1 MPNPLWQTPYDKY
14 GRLVPHMRAMG
25 TAINSRSQAITQS
38 SHFELDATTTLLQV
52 SAISKDMFLKW
63 ATGGEDYATAV
74 DYDEFIPAGTT
85 IQVMVPK
92 IKETDDFYTDI
103 QIVGRATSGSV
114 ALVEK

>member
-1 MPNPLWQTPYDKY
+1 
-14 GRLVPHMRAMG
+14 MG
-25 TAINSRSQAITQS
+25 IAINSRSQAITQS
-38 SHFELDATTTLLQV
+38 SHFALDATTTLLQV

-63 ATGGEDYATAV
+63 ATGGEDYATAI
-74 DYDEFIPAGTT
+74 DFDEFIPAGTT

-92 IKETDDFYTDI
+92 KKETDDFYTDI